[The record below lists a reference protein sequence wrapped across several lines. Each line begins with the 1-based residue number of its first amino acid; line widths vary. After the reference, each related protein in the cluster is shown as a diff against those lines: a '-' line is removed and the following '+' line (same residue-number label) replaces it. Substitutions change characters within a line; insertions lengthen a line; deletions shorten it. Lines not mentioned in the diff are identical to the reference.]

1 MASVSRRSFL
11 ICRNF
16 SPGIP
21 VTDPANKSS
30 FFHRRP
36 APTREKLPACA
47 RISSV
52 KFRMG
57 RPCSPSPSPFPA
69 LPNFSTIL
77 ARNGRPAL
85 RRVLSLSL
93 FSFYPSRGNIAT
105 FARFFIV
112 QRIRSAAQVF
122 LLLSIEGNNII
133 SRLILTVDS
142 NKIWNVQIR
151 FVYLNDLFKF
161 NLIKLFQ

>member
-93 FSFYPSRGNIAT
+93 FSFYPSRGNIA
-105 FARFFIV
+105 RFFIV

-122 LLLSIEGNNII
+122 LLLSIEGNNIT
-133 SRLILTVDS
+133 SRLILTIDS
-142 NKIWNVQIR
+142 NKIWNMECAR